1 MTTYT
6 TKDGDT
12 VDYICAK
19 FYGATSG
26 GRVEAVFAANPGLA
40 DIPLTPG
47 AVPGPE
53 LPAGIKITLPV
64 VDAPITQ
71 IVKIFGDQ

>member
-1 MTTYT
+1 MATTYT

-19 FYGATSG
+19 FYGATDG

-64 VDAPITQ
+64 VAPQAKQ
-71 IVKIFGDQ
+71 IKRIFG